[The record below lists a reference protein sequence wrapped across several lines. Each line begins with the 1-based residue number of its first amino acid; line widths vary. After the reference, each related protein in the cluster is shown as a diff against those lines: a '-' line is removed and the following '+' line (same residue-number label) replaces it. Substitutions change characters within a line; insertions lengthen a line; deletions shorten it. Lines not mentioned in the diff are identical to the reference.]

1 MIIIDNNKIAK
12 KLLFYT
18 NLDNEENNK
27 RQKRERS

>member
-1 MIIIDNNKIAK
+1 MIIIDNKKIAK
-12 KLLFYT
+12 KSLFYT